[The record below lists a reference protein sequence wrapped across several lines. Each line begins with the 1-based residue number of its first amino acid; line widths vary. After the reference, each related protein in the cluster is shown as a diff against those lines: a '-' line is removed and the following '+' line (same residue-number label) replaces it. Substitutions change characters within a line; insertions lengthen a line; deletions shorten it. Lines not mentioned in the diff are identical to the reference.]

1 MGIILSKE
9 QIEALLQE
17 GKIEELIDSGITELQ
32 IREALS
38 VKKTDWNRWKQ
49 EIPELERVCGKASGL
64 GYLEAQATLLKR
76 AKGYFY
82 TEEHQEIP
90 IDIGT
95 GKPIGSGKLI
105 KEKKWCPPD
114 PDSLNKLLSM
124 QLLASIKEVD

>member
-1 MGIILSKE
+1 MGFILNRE
-9 QIEALLQE
+9 QIRGLINE
-17 GKIEELIDSGITELQ
+17 GKLAELIDLGITEQQ

-38 VKKTDWNRWKQ
+38 IRKADWNKMK
-49 EIPELERVCGKASGL
+49 EDIPELKELCSKASGL

-76 AKGYFY
+76 AKGYYY

-90 IDIGT
+90 IDISS

-124 QLLASIKEVD
+124 QLLASLKEND